1 MPTDLDKLQGA
12 WNITSLETDGR
23 KMAAEAVDG
32 PTIVIEGT
40 SFTSAGMGA
49 TYEGTMK
56 VDETKK
62 PKTFDLLVT
71 AGHAA
76 GTRHLGIYK
85 LDGKSWT
92 ICLAASGKRRP
103 EKFATKAGTG
113 LMLETLERGSAAR
126 KTAKAKPHP
135 KPATGSPAK
144 GADAD
149 PGATPSG
156 AATPL
161 EGEWAMVAAVFNGA
175 VMAEN
180 MVKWCRRITRGNT
193 TSVVAGPQTMLKATF
208 TLDAS
213 REPQEIDYVN
223 LEGANARKPAGGHRR
238 NARGDSPHLHVRA
251 REAAAS

>member
-12 WNITSLETDGR
+12 WHITSLETDGR
-23 KMAAEAVDG
+23 KMAAEAVAG
-32 PTIVIEGT
+32 ATIVIEGT

-92 ICLAASGKRRP
+92 MCLAARGKRRP

-113 LMLETLERGSAAR
+113 LMLETLERGRAAR
-126 KTAKAKPHP
+126 KTTKAKPSRSLR
-135 KPATGSPAK
+135 PAA
-144 GADAD
+144 
-149 PGATPSG
+149 
-156 AATPL
+156 
-161 EGEWAMVAAVFNGA
+161 
-175 VMAEN
+175 
-180 MVKWCRRITRGNT
+180 R
-193 TSVVAGPQTMLKATF
+193 
-208 TLDAS
+208 
-213 REPQEIDYVN
+213 
-223 LEGANARKPAGGHRR
+223 RKPQMQAPSTRLVR
-238 NARGDSPHLHVRA
+238 RA
-251 REAAAS
+251 RSGQALESRPPAQRPHWKANGPWSPPCSTAP

>member
-1 MPTDLDKLQGA
+1 
-12 WNITSLETDGR
+12 
-23 KMAAEAVDG
+23 
-32 PTIVIEGT
+32 
-40 SFTSAGMGA
+40 MGA
-49 TYEGTMK
+49 TYEGTLK

-85 LDGKSWT
+85 LDGQSWT

-113 LMLETLERGSAAR
+113 LMLETLERARAAR
-126 KTAKAKPHP
+126 KTAKAKPQP

-144 GADAD
+144 GAD
-149 PGATPSG
+149 PGPFDSPGGMRSLRAGSRATPSG
-156 AATPL
+156 AAPPL

-193 TSVVAGPQTMLKATF
+193 TSVVAGPQVMLKATF
-208 TLDAS
+208 TLDDS

-223 LEGANARKPAGGHRR
+223 LEGANARKRQAGIVEMNEGILRICMSAPGKPR
-238 NARGDSPHLHVRA
+238 PREFASKPGDGRSYTTWRPVKK
-251 REAAAS
+251 